1 MSEEEKKLAEPGAA
15 GEKKPADAPEPAGR
29 VVHPVMTDEQVYA
42 ILNAESAPS
51 HDFAGHG
58 QTGAIHRD
66 EMESASL
73 EHGKDE
79 TALSGTEEP
88 QSHAEAAPMDI
99 AEENGEAAGK
109 TIAAGSLANLSVSSF
124 SQALS
129 SGEPVPGG
137 GGAAA
142 LAAALAASAG
152 AMVGHLTV
160 GKKKYAAVQG
170 DMERLIG
177 QLDGLRQEF
186 LAMIDGD
193 AEAFRPLAEAYAM
206 PHATDEENE
215 KRSAAMEECLAGAA
229 LAPLEL
235 IRALADLVE
244 ALEEMAGKGSAI
256 AVSDAGVAAGLA
268 GAAMKSALLNVYANT
283 KLMKNRRR
291 AKAMNTEAMELVDE
305 YTARADRVY
314 EGVADRLTDQ

>member
-1 MSEEEKKLAEPGAA
+1 MSEEEKKQAEPGADD
-15 GEKKPADAPEPAGR
+15 GKKPADAPEPAGR
-29 VVHPVMTDEQVYA
+29 AVHPVMTDEQVYA

-51 HDFAGHG
+51 HDFAGRG
-58 QTGAIHRD
+58 QTGAIHGD
-66 EMESASL
+66 EPEIVSA
-73 EHGKDE
+73 E
-79 TALSGTEEP
+79 
-88 QSHAEAAPMDI
+88 HAEADDPGKSGTS
-99 AEENGEAAGK
+99 AE
-109 TIAAGSLANLSVSSF
+109 GSLAGLSVSDF